1 MCEPRPESIHP
12 PGRNRPRFDRPPPSC
27 TLRPSP
33 ESITYLP
40 RCWWR
45 PRPRHAR
52 FGGVGAFA
60 LSSVLSRACDS
71 GGARRRCGI
80 TRRRRGK
87 SDLNSGKHTQRILLE
102 SSAALQT
109 PKEVVSGCSFRF
121 KLWYDVGVLLTP
133 KEVSQAVSR
142 TYPGCCCFEGE
153 RRIELF
159 RRWERCWYISRGSW
173 RESKEHRSQGVR
185 SCRRRACTHRCQD
198 GNLET
203 PDVRKGSISRCP
215 QCHVLASRV

>member
-52 FGGVGAFA
+52 FGGVGVFA

-87 SDLNSGKHTQRILLE
+87 SGPNSGKHTQRMLLE
-102 SSAALQT
+102 SSAAPQRSI
-109 PKEVVSGCSFRF
+109 SGCLQDLSR
-121 KLWYDVGVLLTP
+121 LL
-133 KEVSQAVSR
+133 
-142 TYPGCCCFEGE
+142 
-153 RRIELF
+153 LF
-159 RRWERCWYISRGSW
+159 RRRTTNPTVAKMGALLLCQSW
-173 RESKEHRSQGVR
+173 FL
-185 SCRRRACTHRCQD
+185 
-198 GNLET
+198 LET
-203 PDVRKGSISRCP
+203 QYYGLLQPVHILCP
-215 QCHVLASRV
+215 